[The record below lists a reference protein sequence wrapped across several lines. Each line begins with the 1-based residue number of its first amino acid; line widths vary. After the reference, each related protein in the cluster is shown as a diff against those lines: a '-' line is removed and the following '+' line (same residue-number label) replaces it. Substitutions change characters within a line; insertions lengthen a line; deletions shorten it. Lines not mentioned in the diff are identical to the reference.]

1 MKPTRQSNLA
11 LLSDFD
17 GTIVNIDTAEWALEH
32 FADPSWKRIEE
43 EFESG
48 NISFEESLRREFAMI
63 AAPEEVILTELD
75 KVVAL
80 RPHFGE
86 LVQDCMERRLSFSVV
101 SGGLDFCIRH
111 FLDRENWLNFVEI
124 HAAKAEYADEGYE
137 LSCFP
142 KLQDKASINFKDDLV
157 RRYKKLGNTVFFV
170 GDGVGD
176 YPAAREADFRFAIRG
191 SKLAEICRQ
200 RDLAHSEITDF
211 REVLEAI
218 ESFKA

>member
-1 MKPTRQSNLA
+1 MTRLNGLW
-11 LLSDFD
+11 
-17 GTIVNIDTAEWALEH
+17 NIS
-32 FADPSWKRIEE
+32 DPSWKRIEE

-63 AAPEEVILTELD
+63 AAPEKMILTGLE

-86 LVQDCMERRLSFSVV
+86 LVKYCMDWRLSFCVV

-111 FLDRENWLNFVEI
+111 FLNRENWLSFVEI
-124 HAAKAEYADEGYE
+124 YAAKAEYVDKGYE

-142 KLQDKASINFKDDLV
+142 KLQDKASVNFKDDLV

-170 GDGVGD
+170 GDGIGD
-176 YPAAREADFRFAIRG
+176 FPPASEADFRFAIRD
-191 SKLAEICRQ
+191 SKLAKICRQ
-200 RDLAHSEITDF
+200 RDLAHNEITDF